1 MDLWN
6 MAFDAL
12 PREKELDT
20 VDQRIA
26 HANVLA
32 LLAIGQHLSRINE
45 GESRFAE
52 AIVDVARTLDPN
64 AGSTDWRR

>member
-1 MDLWN
+1 

-12 PREKELDT
+12 PKEYELET

-32 LLAIGQHLSRINE
+32 ILAVGQHLSRINE
-45 GESRFAE
+45 GESTFSE
-52 AIVDVARTLDPN
+52 AVVDAARKV
-64 AGSTDWRR
+64 AGSKR

>member
-12 PREKELDT
+12 PQDRELVT
-20 VDQRIA
+20 VEQRLA
-26 HANVLA
+26 NANVLA

-45 GESRFAE
+45 GESTLSE
-52 AIVDVARTLDPN
+52 ALVDLARHFESKADDTN
-64 AGSTDWRR
+64 WNE

>member
-12 PREKELDT
+12 PPERDAET
-20 VDQRIA
+20 TDQKIA
-26 HANVLA
+26 RANVLA

-45 GESRFAE
+45 GESKFSE
-52 AIVDVARTLDPN
+52 AIVDVARHFDSN
-64 AGSTDWRR
+64 AGSTAWNG